1 MYTQKCFH
9 GNVLALVSSLAALLE
24 LTVLTL
30 DED

>member
-1 MYTQKCFH
+1 MQRCFH
-9 GNVLALVSSLAALLE
+9 GNMLALVSSLAALLE